1 MYTHIQHNVML
12 IHTSLDYLESK
23 GVNDPYKY
31 FPREIDTQLTGSGM
45 QLSDMVAKSTI
56 WLDTRAEDYLKT
68 KGVRL
73 LKTPATSTKG
83 QSFKSQPVLKGRVK
97 NLPVYN
103 PVEVINHFV
112 KMEHERAMARYD
124 IYIYMYTCLGYVYEY
139 MYMCL
144 GYWYECTYGCE
155 YTYMCMYYLLFII

>member
-1 MYTHIQHNVML
+1 ML
-12 IHTSLDYLESK
+12 IHISLDYLESK

-31 FPREIDTQLTGSGM
+31 FPREMDTQLTGSGM
-45 QLSDMVAKSTI
+45 QLSDMVTKSTV
-56 WLDTRAEDYLKT
+56 WLDTWAEDYLKT

-73 LKTPATSTKG
+73 LKTPATCTKG
-83 QSFKSQPVLKGRVK
+83 QSLRSIKSQPVLKGRVK

-124 IYIYMYTCLGYVYEY
+124 IY
-139 MYMCL
+139 MYM
-144 GYWYECTYGCE
+144 
-155 YTYMCMYYLLFII
+155 F